1 MPRLGKQRAHFT
13 YKNGLYGEAVK
24 QVGGKHGVCQPAA
37 ILRCNYRQQ
46 QCCRLR
52 TIKKQIVFLED
63 TLKRYVPNTLKEVAG
78 DQYYFFASTM
88 FPTLDVV
95 HNLGYHE
102 HIWAKYLET
111 IIIIEEKLANDYFSD
126 SLMETLREY
135 IIRNDFS
142 DSPDPNAYLKLSN
155 RIRAIEFSILRTG
168 EFPIPSIIDAVNF
181 TRTSNKDLF
190 QNWKQSDTARLFDNH
205 GYKNKK
211 QSSGYFF

>member
-1 MPRLGKQRAHFT
+1 
-13 YKNGLYGEAVK
+13 
-24 QVGGKHGVCQPAA
+24 
-37 ILRCNYRQQ
+37 
-46 QCCRLR
+46 
-52 TIKKQIVFLED
+52 
-63 TLKRYVPNTLKEVAG
+63 
-78 DQYYFFASTM
+78 M

-95 HNLGYHE
+95 HDLGYHE
-102 HIWAKYLET
+102 HIWAKYLEI

-142 DSPDPNAYLKLSN
+142 NSPDPNAYMKLSN
-155 RIRAIEFSILRTG
+155 LIRAIEFSILRTG

-181 TRTSNKDLF
+181 IRTSNKDLF

-211 QSSGYFF
+211 QTGGYFF

>member
-1 MPRLGKQRAHFT
+1 
-13 YKNGLYGEAVK
+13 
-24 QVGGKHGVCQPAA
+24 
-37 ILRCNYRQQ
+37 
-46 QCCRLR
+46 
-52 TIKKQIVFLED
+52 
-63 TLKRYVPNTLKEVAG
+63 
-78 DQYYFFASTM
+78 M

-142 DSPDPNAYLKLSN
+142 NSPDPNAYLKLSN

-190 QNWKQSDTARLFDNH
+190 QNWKQSDTDEATMRCLKMALLSKVKTSLKTLPRLPCVVLQNDPK
-205 GYKNKK
+205 GIVKV
-211 QSSGYFF
+211 

>member
-1 MPRLGKQRAHFT
+1 
-13 YKNGLYGEAVK
+13 
-24 QVGGKHGVCQPAA
+24 
-37 ILRCNYRQQ
+37 
-46 QCCRLR
+46 
-52 TIKKQIVFLED
+52 
-63 TLKRYVPNTLKEVAG
+63 
-78 DQYYFFASTM
+78 M

-95 HNLGYHE
+95 HDLGYHE
-102 HIWAKYLET
+102 HIWAKNLE
-111 IIIIEEKLANDYFSD
+111 IRNQLIIIEEKLAREYFSD

-181 TRTSNKDLF
+181 IRTSNKELF
-190 QNWKQSDTARLFDNH
+190 QTWKQSDSARLFEDH

-211 QSSGYFF
+211 QSSGFWF